1 MAVLSSA
8 AIPYQTKVEDGRT
21 CIIVAADRRDDVLA
35 LLGEFEEE
43 SVDWPPQLVEEEGEG
58 QLGMMLSILV
68 CLALMIFFFVTGSYD
83 ASDPWF
89 INGRADSDLIS
100 NGQYWRLVTALTLH
114 ADFGHMLGNVAC
126 SLFLGATICRYLG
139 YGTGWLLILVT
150 GIGGNLITALTADAG
165 HRSIG
170 VSTAVFG
177 ALGLLGT
184 MRAMQFLLPRTFSV
198 RFVLLPIIAVIALL
212 GQIGAGPGSD
222 WAAHLWGVVCG
233 LALGVIAPLAIKV
246 RENTFL
252 QSVCLLVFIIAIVHA
267 WRLAFGG

>member
-1 MAVLSSA
+1 MAVLSAA
-8 AIPYQTKVEDGRT
+8 AIPYRTKVEDGRT
-21 CIIVAADRRDDVLA
+21 CIIVEAHLRDDVLA
-35 LLGEFEEE
+35 LIGEFEEE
-43 SVDWPPQLVEEEGEG
+43 SVDWPPQLAEDEGEG
-58 QLGMMLSILV
+58 QFGMMLSILV
-68 CLALMIFFFVTGSYD
+68 CLGLMIFFFVTGPYD

-89 INGRADSDLIS
+89 TNGRADSDLIG

-150 GIGGNLITALTADAG
+150 GIGGNLITALTADGG

-170 VSTAVFG
+170 ASTAVFG

-212 GQIGAGPGSD
+212 GQIGTGPGSD

-233 LALGVIAPLAIKV
+233 LLLGVIAPLAVKV
-246 RENTFL
+246 RENTIL
-252 QSVCLLVFIIAIVHA
+252 QSVFVLVFIITIVHA
-267 WRLAFGG
+267 WCLAFGG